1 MKDIKFR
8 LILMN
13 FLQFMI
19 FGSWLISVSVYW
31 FNNKGW
37 GGTEFGTAMSSI
49 GIASIFMPAIVGII
63 ADRWI
68 SAQKLYGILH
78 LIGALSF
85 FILSQMQTPFG
96 FIIMMYIALM
106 SYIPTIPL
114 QNSVSFH
121 IMSKENL
128 DIVKDFP
135 PIRVWGTIGFVVA
148 MWVINLTGNKD
159 SANQFVF
166 ASVLSLIL
174 GLYSFTLPDCPP
186 QPKNREKQSWIDLLG
201 LRAFK
206 LFADYRIAIFFVFSM
221 FLGVALQLT
230 NMYGDTFIN
239 DFKLQPQYENSFVV
253 KYSTIFMSISQIS
266 ETLFILTIPFF
277 MKRFGIKNVILI
289 SLIAWFL
296 RFILF
301 AYGNPAD
308 RLWMIILS
316 MIVYGMAFDFYNIS
330 GSLFIEKNTHAS
342 IRSSAQGIFMMFS
355 SGLGGLIGS
364 LSSGIIIDRIF
375 TGPNGKDW
383 QGIWTTFS
391 IYIVVITVLFVFM
404 FKEKKQAK

>member
-1 MKDIKFR
+1 
-8 LILMN
+8 MN

-37 GGTEFGTAMSSI
+37 DGTQFGTAMSSI
-49 GIASIFMPAIVGII
+49 GLASIFMPALVGII

-78 LIGALSF
+78 LLGAISF
-85 FILSQMQTPFG
+85 FVLSLMQTPAG
-96 FIIMMYIALM
+96 FIALMFVALM
-106 SYIPTIPL
+106 SYVPTISL
-114 QNSVSFH
+114 QNAVSFH
-121 IMSKENL
+121 IMGEHKMDVVKE
-128 DIVKDFP
+128 FP

-148 MWVINLTGNKD
+148 MWIINITGNKD
-159 SANQFVF
+159 SANQFIF

-174 GLYSFTLPDCPP
+174 GIYSFTLPDCPP
-186 QPKNREKQSWIDLLG
+186 QPKSTVKQSWIDLFG

-239 DFKLQPQYENSFVV
+239 DFQKIPVYEHSFVV
-253 KYSTIFMSISQIS
+253 KYSTIIMSISQIS

-277 MKRFGIKNVILI
+277 MRKFGIKKVILI

-301 AYGNPAD
+301 AYGNPSD

-330 GSLFIEKNTHAS
+330 GSLFIEKNTSPS

-364 LSSGIIIDRIF
+364 LLSGIIIDKVF

-383 QGIWTTFS
+383 QGIWTSFAV
-391 IYIVVITVLFVFM
+391 YVVVITVLFVFM
-404 FKEKKQAK
+404 FKEKKQAE